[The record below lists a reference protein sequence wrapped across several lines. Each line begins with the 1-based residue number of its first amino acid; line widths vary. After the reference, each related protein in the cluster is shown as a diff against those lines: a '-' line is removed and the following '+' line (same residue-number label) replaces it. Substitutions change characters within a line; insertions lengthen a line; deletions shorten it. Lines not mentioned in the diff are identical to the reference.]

1 MIGKVRYF
9 RVMANLGRE
18 INGNRTLLA
27 ATPSGHMAEY
37 EAWLA
42 AAKKDELLDG
52 AAALAAALFR
62 GVAGNAKWQQDVRL
76 HVQTCV
82 ELARQEMVRRGLLRP
97 SATDEV

>member
-1 MIGKVRYF
+1 MIGKVRYL
-9 RVMANLGRE
+9 RVMASLGRE
-18 INGNRTLLA
+18 INGNGTLLA
-27 ATPSGHMAEY
+27 AAPSGRMAKY

-52 AAALAAALFR
+52 AAALAASLFR

-82 ELARQEMVRRGLLRP
+82 ELARQEMVRRGILRP